1 MRKRFILTILALMC
15 LILPLTALGANI
27 PARVFEN
34 GANNIPL
41 TVPGVKIEVFGGFGF
56 KALLSTTQS
65 GTNGDCTLKNVPL
78 GREVL
83 VKMTKSGYVPQAD
96 VRSYSEA
103 DLSEGAILFT
113 GSEANIAALYS
124 SIGEAF
130 DSGKSQA
137 YLEIIDE
144 NTGEGIEG
152 IQLSVSSGKA
162 FDLGQGEYLVANAGG
177 ASLKLGISKPGYA
190 FDIESA
196 TIPFFPGFMTQ
207 YFIKVQS
214 SGGVYSH
221 NEVGAVTSAAIA
233 GQVVTY
239 TGSIPVTGA
248 SVAFTSFTGGTVRPS
263 VSTNFVGQYY
273 QDGFQVGAVVIVKVK
288 HPSWRLFIPPLAI
301 VTVKEG
307 INTKNFKA
315 FGSMM

>member
-196 TIPFFPGFMTQ
+196 TIPPGFMTQ

-239 TGSIPVTGA
+239 TGSIPVT
-248 SVAFTSFTGGTVRPS
+248 
-263 VSTNFVGQYY
+263 TNFVGQYY